1 MHNCCGTVNSKCEQ
15 FDLNVV
21 LKGGFN
27 NFCKHIVPTYVRRT
41 QRTFGL
47 GYRENEFLP
56 KIVVGAEYIAS
67 TYCLIIVGA
76 AGPTGPNGSYAYTLN
91 DDMFY

>member
-27 NFCKHIVPTYVRRT
+27 NFCKHIVHICT
-41 QRTFGL
+41 QITFGL

-56 KIVVGAEYIAS
+56 QIVVGAEYIAS
-67 TYCLIIVGA
+67 THCLIIVGA

-91 DDMFY
+91 GDMFY